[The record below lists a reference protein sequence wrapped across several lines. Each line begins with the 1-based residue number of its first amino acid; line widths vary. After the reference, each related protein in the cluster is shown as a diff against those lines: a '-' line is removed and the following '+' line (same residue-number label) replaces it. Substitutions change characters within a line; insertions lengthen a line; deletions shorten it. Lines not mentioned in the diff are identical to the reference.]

1 MNTVMNNNNNK
12 AMMKETSK
20 NCVSDYPLS
29 KNSTE
34 SAERGVKRGILRN
47 RNERCAVADVRSSKW
62 NSKSKAKASRWFGK
76 GGIIVTADVDVPD
89 KVLEKRIHLAEVRAK
104 RNSKAFLLRGFLGI
118 KNKSSETKW
127 EKVYRSDVGF
137 ASAAAAGTG
146 TCDRVVKV
154 SFGRVECREFA
165 RTVGDNE
172 VVGPVPLSLD
182 WEVLGFMVAS
192 VDQYEDF
199 RAPLRKSRKEDF
211 LLATPE
217 ERIAV
222 LEKCGVVTSQLY
234 RLEGE
239 RIKRLKEEWSSYLGE
254 MAWPGKEQGPQ
265 GVRQSL
271 KRSGRTWSAIR
282 RRISLKSARYNM
294 FGLMKKLRVTLKR
307 TGNVVDFLKT
317 LREGRF
323 PVKHVPEAKTAVSR
337 GLEALILAQ
346 CDLPTTSALNLMMKW
361 EKVVVEGES
370 DAFAV
375 CCTCILQNCV
385 VSTVVI
391 RV

>member
-1 MNTVMNNNNNK
+1 MNTFMNNNK

-29 KNSTE
+29 KRITE
-34 SAERGVKRGILRN
+34 SAERGVKRGGILRN
-47 RNERCAVADVRSSKW
+47 RNERCAVSDVRSSKW
-62 NSKSKAKASRWFGK
+62 NSKSKSRSKAKASCWFGK
-76 GGIIVTADVDVPD
+76 GGIVTADVDVPD

-104 RNSKAFLLRGFLGI
+104 RKSKAFLLRGFLGI
-118 KNKSSETKW
+118 KYKNSETKW
-127 EKVYRSDVGF
+127 EKAYCSDVG
-137 ASAAAAGTG
+137 SAADTGT
-146 TCDRVVKV
+146 TCDRAVKV
-154 SFGRVECREFA
+154 SFGSVECREFA

-172 VVGPVPLSLD
+172 VIGPVPLSLD
-182 WEVLGFMVAS
+182 WEVLAFMVAS

-217 ERIAV
+217 ERIAA
-222 LEKCGVVTSQLY
+222 LEKCGVLTSQLY

-239 RIKRLKEEWSSYLGE
+239 RIKRIKEEWSSYLGE
-254 MAWPGKEQGPQ
+254 MVWPGKEQGPQ

-294 FGLMKKLRVTLKR
+294 FSLMKKLRVTLKR
-307 TGNVVDFLKT
+307 TGNVVDFLRT

-323 PVKHVPEAKTAVSR
+323 PVKHVPEAKAAVSR

-346 CDLPTTSALNLMMKW
+346 SDLPPTGTLNVMMKW
-361 EKVVVEGES
+361 EKVVVEGKS

>member
-1 MNTVMNNNNNK
+1 MNTVMNNNK

-29 KNSTE
+29 KTE

-47 RNERCAVADVRSSKW
+47 RSERCAVADVRSSKW
-62 NSKSKAKASRWFGK
+62 NSKSKVKSKASLWFGK

-89 KVLEKRIHLAEVRAK
+89 KVLEKRIQLAEVRAK
-104 RNSKAFLLRGFLGI
+104 RKSKAFLLRGFLGV

-127 EKVYRSDVGF
+127 EKAYRSAVG
-137 ASAAAAGTG
+137 SAAATSTAG
-146 TCDRVVKV
+146 TCDRAVKV

-172 VVGPVPLSLD
+172 VVGPVPLCLD
-182 WEVLGFMVAS
+182 WEVLSVMVAT

-211 LLATPE
+211 LLATSE

-239 RIKRLKEEWSSYLGE
+239 RIKRLKEEWSSCLGE
-254 MAWPGKEQGPQ
+254 MARTWPAKDQGPQ

-282 RRISLKSARYNM
+282 RRISLKSARQNM
-294 FGLMKKLRVTLKR
+294 ISLMKKLRVTLKR
-307 TGNVVDFLKT
+307 TGNVVEFIKT
-317 LREGRF
+317 MREGRF
-323 PVKHVPEAKTAVSR
+323 PVVHVPKAQAPVSR

-346 CDLPTTSALNLMMKW
+346 CDLPTTSTLNLMMKW
-361 EKVVVEGES
+361 EKVVVEGKS
-370 DAFAV
+370 DAYAV

-385 VSTVVI
+385 VSSIVI

>member
-1 MNTVMNNNNNK
+1 MNNK
-12 AMMKETSK
+12 ATMKETSK

-29 KNSTE
+29 KTE

-62 NSKSKAKASRWFGK
+62 NSKSRSKSKASLWFGK

-104 RNSKAFLLRGFLGI
+104 RKSKAFLLRGFLGI
-118 KNKSSETKW
+118 KKKSSETKW
-127 EKVYRSDVGF
+127 EKAYRSDIG
-137 ASAAAAGTG
+137 SAAAATG
-146 TCDRVVKV
+146 TCDRAVKV

-182 WEVLGFMVAS
+182 WEVLSVMVAS

-239 RIKRLKEEWSSYLGE
+239 RIKRLKEEWSSCLGE
-254 MAWPGKEQGPQ
+254 MARTWPAKDQGPQ

-282 RRISLKSARYNM
+282 RRISLKSARQNM
-294 FGLMKKLRVTLKR
+294 ICLMKKLRVTLKR
-307 TGNVVDFLKT
+307 TGNVVEFLKT
-317 LREGRF
+317 MREGRF
-323 PVKHVPEAKTAVSR
+323 PVVHVPKATAPVSR

-346 CDLPTTSALNLMMKW
+346 SDLPTTNALNLMMKW
-361 EKVVVEGES
+361 EKVVVEGKS
-370 DAFAV
+370 DAFAM

-385 VSTVVI
+385 VSSVVI